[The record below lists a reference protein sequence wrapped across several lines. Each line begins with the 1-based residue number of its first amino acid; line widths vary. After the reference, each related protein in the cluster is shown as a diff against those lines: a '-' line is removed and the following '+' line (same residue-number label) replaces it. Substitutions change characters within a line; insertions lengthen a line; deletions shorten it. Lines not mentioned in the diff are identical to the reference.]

1 MYVEVELRGQ
11 PIPDRFVVPRSALHE
26 EKIYICTPE
35 NRLKIKPVK
44 IEFQMEDMA
53 VLSTGVEQGERL
65 VLSDL
70 IPAVEGMLLKPVPA
84 LDIAEQLRQK
94 ALGEAL

>member
-1 MYVEVELRGQ
+1 M
-11 PIPDRFVVPRSALHE
+11 
-26 EKIYICTPE
+26 
-35 NRLKIKPVK
+35 K

-84 LDIAEQLRQK
+84 LDVADQLRQK